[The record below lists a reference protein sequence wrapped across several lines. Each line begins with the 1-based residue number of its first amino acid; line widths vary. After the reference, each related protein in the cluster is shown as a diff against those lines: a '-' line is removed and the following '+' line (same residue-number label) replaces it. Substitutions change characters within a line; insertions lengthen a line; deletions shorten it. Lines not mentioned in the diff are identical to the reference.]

1 MSWPDRSKMV
11 CTSGSAAASQ
21 GFVGGVGK
29 SYKWLVCGCAGANSL
44 SFDKTE
50 Q

>member
-1 MSWPDRSKMV
+1 MSSRQNGVHP
-11 CTSGSAAASQ
+11 AILLQASQ

-29 SYKWLVCGCAGANSL
+29 SYKWLVCGYAGANSL
-44 SFDKTE
+44 SFDETK

>member
-1 MSWPDRSKMV
+1 MSWRDRSKMV
-11 CTSGSAAASQ
+11 CTRGSAASFA

-29 SYKWLVCGCAGANSL
+29 SYKWLVCGCAGADSL
-44 SFDKTE
+44 SFDETK